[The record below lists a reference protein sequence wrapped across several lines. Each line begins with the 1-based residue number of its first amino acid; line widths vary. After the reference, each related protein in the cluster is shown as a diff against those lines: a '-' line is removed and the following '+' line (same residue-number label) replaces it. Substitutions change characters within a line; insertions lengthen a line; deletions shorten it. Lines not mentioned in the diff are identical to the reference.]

1 MQNYHPNSCCY
12 INDLLHLVE
21 MLSEAFK
28 RDWDFEGIRTGR
40 KVSARKAL
48 QTRKQFFF
56 PVRTGC
62 LRVYGR
68 YAPSYDI

>member
-12 INDLLHLVE
+12 MNDFLHLVE

-28 RDWDFEGIRTGR
+28 SDWDFEGIRTGR

-48 QTRKQFFF
+48 QTRK
-56 PVRTGC
+56 
-62 LRVYGR
+62 
-68 YAPSYDI
+68 